1 MERPT
6 ATATF
11 TFTDPVEA
19 CLRLLLLSPLGAD
32 ERNLAF
38 FPEEGDL
45 NDYCN
50 GDRLKRIHAA
60 LPKGSAALTC
70 TMFFDEIN
78 RDEKGFNTGEGAI
91 VVGGFFRARA
101 RESTDAKVSF
111 GTFPKVR
118 FPAVNRDLDKVGL
131 FLKRLRHS
139 QLNAIYGCFTRF
151 NNRGGAVV
159 TLQTGTPLYL
169 ARAVVLAIYGD
180 FPAARK
186 ITLTG
191 SACVQCYI
199 PKDNMAVDNGKPARE
214 PRTPRSMKKRKRILL
229 LMSTTGTTACR
240 ANAFKKARSSGVNLL
255 VENGMHGADNDDNW
269 VFGPDPELDNVYQN
283 MPQVSLHG
291 MDEGLTSKLN
301 IGCLRAAIVELM
313 ATPGKIKWSKAAAC
327 RRIDRQVRAA
337 IEAFYLH
344 YYYFNFAA
352 LKIKFVRNH
361 TH

>member
-1 MERPT
+1 MECPSP
-6 ATATF
+6 TATF

-32 ERNLAF
+32 ARNLAF

-45 NDYCN
+45 ADYCN

-78 RDEKGFNTGEGAI
+78 RDEKGFNTGDGAI
-91 VVGGFFRARA
+91 VVGGFFRART

-118 FPAVNRDLDKVGL
+118 FPACNRDLDKVKL

-191 SACVQCYI
+191 SACVQCYV
-199 PKDNMAVDNGKPARE
+199 PKDNMDVDNGKAARE
-214 PRTPRSMKKRKRILL
+214 PRNPRGMKKRKRILL
-229 LMSTTGTTACR
+229 LMSTTGTPQCR
-240 ANAFKKARSSGVNLL
+240 ANAFKKARASGVDIL
-255 VENGMHGADNDDNW
+255 VDNGMHGADNDDNW
-269 VFGPDPELDNVYQN
+269 VFGPDPDLDNVYQN

-301 IGCLRAAIVELM
+301 IGCLRAVIVELM
-313 ATPGKIKWSKAAAC
+313 ETPGKIKWSKAGAC
-327 RRIDRQVRAA
+327 RRIDSQVRTA
-337 IEAFYLH
+337 IE
-344 YYYFNFAA
+344 
-352 LKIKFVRNH
+352 V
-361 TH
+361 